1 MGLVAVGAVA
11 ASQAVGKEA
20 RVNQVLHTYTLPETG
35 TPAAYDEAMAAA
47 CLQGLINRAGP
58 ELYVLSPADK
68 RPYYWLQVLSQDGR
82 WLSERKLEAVADL
95 NGLVA
100 LAKGRVKGAVIWDPS
115 VPATVDVAT
124 TIAGV
129 EDGVVLSPEMADRT
143 LGAWTLPVL
152 ADLRGR
158 FTGAE
163 TGSAKNDAYR
173 WAIREYLARGVC
185 SAHLICLYEDAFS
198 ARAQGDV
205 GYVVTRDWAVRSRA
219 FVFDLSPWGDE
230 RPGDDP
236 EQPLGT
242 DLATYRLLLEEIL
255 RQSAGKQMTELAG
268 FFAFGKYSNVPG
280 HASAHDPVPTEWET
294 VHLISPYN
302 CYQNTVA
309 SSCFNQSLHCQA
321 PRRRL
326 KQHRPTEVVGLAD
339 RTYLCFLMADYDSA
353 TPLYGFL
360 PDHWDD
366 PNRGQIPLAWG
377 IDPNL
382 VETFPD
388 LFSYFYATASANDY
402 FTSDASAA
410 GYMNPNRVQERHLP
424 LFVRHN
430 QRFFRETDMTIAP
443 MVLDWD
449 EPTPQLKD
457 AFTRFAPDGLA
468 TIVMDLHGT
477 GGRSPEPHVWRGM
490 PVTNL
495 INNACNFDSP
505 EQAAAILGAC
515 LRGQPAGSPGFYLF
529 RVVWTGP
536 TQIINTV
543 ALVRQARP
551 DLDLEVVDPYTF
563 FRLFKEHEERH
574 LSGGTPNGNPRFSSS
589 PPSCRGAIHRARGSE
604 SRTPIQ

>member
-1 MGLVAVGAVA
+1 MTQRLCPLTVLAGLVVVGAVRA
-11 ASQAVGKEA
+11 PQATAKEA
-20 RVNQVLHTYTLPETG
+20 RVNQVMHTYTLSENG
-35 TPAAYDEAMAAA
+35 TPAAYDEAMAVA
-47 CLQGLINRAGP
+47 CLQGLINRADPG
-58 ELYVLSPADK
+58 LYVLSLADK
-68 RPYYWLQVLSQDGR
+68 RPEYWLQVLSQDGR
-82 WLSERKLEAVADL
+82 WLRERQREPVSDL
-95 NGLVA
+95 SGLVA

-129 EDGVVLSPEMADRT
+129 QDGVVLSPEMADRY
-143 LGAWTLPVL
+143 LGAWKLPIL
-152 ADLRGR
+152 DDLRGR

-173 WAIREYLARGVC
+173 WAIRKYLAQGAC

-198 ARAQGDV
+198 TRAQGDT
-205 GYVVTRDWAVRSRA
+205 GYVVTRDWAVRNRA

-230 RPGDDP
+230 KPGDDL

-242 DLATYRLLLEEIL
+242 DLETYQLLLEEAL
-255 RQSAGKQMTELAG
+255 CQSAGKQMTELAG
-268 FFAFGKYSNVPG
+268 FFAFQKYSNVPG

-294 VHLISPYN
+294 VYLVSPYN
-302 CYQNTVA
+302 GYQNTVA
-309 SSCFNQSLHCQA
+309 SSCFNQSLHSQA

-326 KQHRPTEVVGLAD
+326 KQHRPTKVAKLAD
-339 RTYLCFLMADYDSA
+339 KTYLCFLMADYDSA
-353 TPLYGFL
+353 TPLYSFL

-410 GYMNPNRVQERHLP
+410 GYMNPNRVQESYLP

-449 EPTPQLKD
+449 EPTARVKD
-457 AFTRFAPDGLA
+457 AFTKFAPDGFA

-477 GGRSPEPHVWRGM
+477 GGKSPESHVWEGM

-515 LRGQPAGSPGFYLF
+515 LQGQPAGSPGFYLF

-536 TQIINTV
+536 TQIIDTV
-543 ALVRQARP
+543 GRVREARP

-563 FRLFKEHEERH
+563 FRLFREHEEQR
-574 LSGGTPNGNPRFSSS
+574 LGGGTPVRQPD
-589 PPSCRGAIHRARGSE
+589 
-604 SRTPIQ
+604 